1 MVFPALYCPCYFL
14 LLTSRPGNTVDLVF
28 FADKLLETHSD
39 GLSAAPLLI
48 DPTVLIRSDNEI
60 IQINYGFYLLLKTQ

>member
-1 MVFPALYCPCYFL
+1 MARL
-14 LLTSRPGNTVDLVF
+14 LPGNTVDLVF